1 LNPRH
6 AWGTLNHDPEENSS
20 NIGRGGYGLHA
31 AAFDELAGDYD
42 TDFTRTALGSAL
54 RAVVWSRTDEVF
66 ARAQRI
72 LDLGCGTG
80 EDALR
85 LAARGASV
93 LGVDAAAAMVAA
105 ASEKARHAG
114 CEARAQF
121 RCLPIEQLNSGLS
134 GETFDGV
141 LSNFGALNCVNDLS
155 QVAADLATKLV
166 PGARLLWVMMG
177 RYVPWE
183 WGWYLLHADPARA
196 VRRLRGSTGWRGM
209 RISYPS
215 PRTVTHSLRPY
226 FSIDAVRPLGIALPP
241 SYAAAWLGRRPRTL
255 RWLSRAEE
263 FAQKVPV
270 LAQFA
275 DHYLIE
281 ATRLQP
287 AAACSAT
294 RSA

>member
-42 TDFTRTALGSAL
+42 TDFTHTALGNAL
-54 RAVVWSRTDEVF
+54 RRLVWSRTDQVF
-66 ARAQRI
+66 ARAGRV

-93 LGVDAAAAMVAA
+93 LGIDAAAAMVAA
-105 ASEKARHAG
+105 ASEKARQADYD
-114 CEARAQF
+114 ARAQF
-121 RCLPIEQLNSGLS
+121 RCVPIEQLNQGLA
-134 GETFDGV
+134 GEVFDGV
-141 LSNFGALNCVNDLS
+141 LSNFGALNCVNDLN
-155 QVAADLATKLV
+155 QVASDLATMLV
-166 PGARLLWVMMG
+166 PGARLLWVIMG

-183 WGWYLLHADPARA
+183 WGWYLLRADPARA
-196 VRRLRGSTGWRGM
+196 ARRLRGSAGWHGM
-209 RISYPS
+209 RIAYPS
-215 PRTVTHSLRPY
+215 PRSVTRALGPH
-226 FSIDAVRPLGIALPP
+226 FSIDAVRPLGVALPP

-263 FAQKVPV
+263 LAQKLPA
-270 LAQFA
+270 LAQVA

>member
-1 LNPRH
+1 MNRQH
-6 AWGTLNHDPEENSS
+6 AWGTLNYDPEENSS

-54 RAVVWSRTDEVF
+54 RRLVWSRTDQVF
-66 ARAQRI
+66 AGASRI

-93 LGVDAAAAMVAA
+93 LGIDAAAAMVAA
-105 ASEKARHAG
+105 ASEKARRAG
-114 CEARAQF
+114 CETRAQF
-121 RCLPIEQLNSGLS
+121 RCLPIEQLNHGLS
-134 GETFDGV
+134 GEVFEGV
-141 LSNFGALNCVNDLS
+141 LSNFGALNCVSDLG
-155 QVAADLATKLV
+155 QVTADLATKLA
-166 PGARLLWVMMG
+166 PGARLLWVIMG

-215 PRTVTHSLRPY
+215 PGAVTRTLRSH
-226 FSIDAVRPLGIALPP
+226 FSIDAVRPLGVALPP
-241 SYAAAWLGRRPRTL
+241 SYAAAWLGRHPRTL
-255 RWLSRAEE
+255 GWLSRAEQS
-263 FAQKVPV
+263 AQKLPV
-270 LAQFA
+270 LAHLA

-281 ATRLQP
+281 ATRLP
-287 AAACSAT
+287 VAAPRNT
-294 RSA
+294 RRSS